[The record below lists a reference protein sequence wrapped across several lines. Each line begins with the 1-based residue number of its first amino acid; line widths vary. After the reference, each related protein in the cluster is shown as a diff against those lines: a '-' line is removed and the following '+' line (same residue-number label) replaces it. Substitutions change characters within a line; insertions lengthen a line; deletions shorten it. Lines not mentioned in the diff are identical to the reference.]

1 MATQVQQALLCSCK
15 DNMDKDV
22 EKDPTLKGDQES
34 RGEKANAPASSRRRF
49 TRNALVG
56 GSVIV
61 SLANRPAWGN
71 TLTPDDLRC
80 VSAGL
85 FHSFDTVGQVS
96 LGPAGSYKDLK
107 YDDYR
112 DIITSG
118 GQDRETFEGSVCPL
132 QPEEEGLELQSF
144 NTEFFPTSDKSKRQ
158 INVMKE
164 KKEK

>member
-1 MATQVQQALLCSCK
+1 
-15 DNMDKDV
+15 MDKDV

-34 RGEKANAPASSRRRF
+34 RDEKANAPASSRRRF

-71 TLTPDDLRC
+71 TAPPDNLRC
-80 VSAGL
+80 VSDAL
-85 FHSFDTVGQVS
+85 FHSFDTAMQVS

-107 YDDYR
+107 YEDYR
-112 DIITSG
+112 NIITSG
-118 GQDRETFEGSVCPL
+118 GQDRDSFPGYVCPA
-132 QPEEEGLELQSF
+132 PEEGLELQSSYESL
-144 NTEFFPTSDKSKRQ
+144 NRGIRQ
-158 INVMKE
+158 REMATQNQNKE

>member
-1 MATQVQQALLCSCK
+1 
-15 DNMDKDV
+15 MDQDV
-22 EKDPTLKGDQES
+22 EKDPTLTGAQES
-34 RGEKANAPASSRRRF
+34 RDEKANAPASSRRRF

-96 LGPAGSYKDLK
+96 LGPAGTYKDLK
-107 YDDYR
+107 YDDYLN
-112 DIITSG
+112 IIDSG
-118 GQDRETFEGSVCPL
+118 GQDRDSFPGYVCP
-132 QPEEEGLELQSF
+132 QPEEGAEVQSF
-144 NTEFFPTSDKSKRQ
+144 NTEFFPTSDKSMRQ
-158 INVMKE
+158 IDMLKE
-164 KKEK
+164 KKEKKEK